1 MSEEKDINNNSTE
14 NNNEE
19 AVLDN
24 APKKVIKKKMIV
36 KSKNKENIKDLDLSS
51 YGARRQARMY
61 AVMSLYSY
69 EINDRKTNLT
79 EILNFDYDNAISE
92 NIFSFTK
99 TLVEGTINNLERIDN
114 LIEKYSNNWDI
125 KRIQYVD
132 KSIIRMSIYS
142 LIFLKDIPK
151 SVVIDEAVEI
161 AKIFS
166 DKDSYKF
173 VNGIL
178 DGIQEED
185 IQ

>member
-1 MSEEKDINNNSTE
+1 MSEEINNLEIS
-14 NNNEE
+14 NNESE
-19 AVLDN
+19 NAEEVPRKAV
-24 APKKVIKKKMIV
+24 KKKFII
-36 KSKNKENIKDLDLSS
+36 KSKNKENIKDLDLSL
-51 YGARRQARMY
+51 YGSRRQSRIY

-69 EINDRKTNLT
+69 DINDGKITLNEL
-79 EILNFDYDNAISE
+79 LNFDYDNKIPE
-92 NIFSFTK
+92 NIMNFTK
-99 TLVEGTINNLERIDN
+99 NLVEGTINNLERIDS

-151 SVVIDEAVEI
+151 SVIIDEAVEI
-161 AKIFS
+161 TKIFS

-185 IQ
+185 I